1 MEPMVVIS
9 VKDYNILVRNSGDK
23 RVLELLEMM
32 FEVVKEKREE
42 LSAGGTFEPFEILL
56 SFYRNLKYGG
66 SCFEELMERYKKELL
81 HENTK
86 EDKEGSEVR

>member
-1 MEPMVVIS
+1 MEPMIVIS
-9 VKDYNILVRNSGDK
+9 VKDYNRLVRSRGEK
-23 RVLELLEMM
+23 RMLELLEMI
-32 FEVVKEKREE
+32 FEAEKVKREE
-42 LSAGGTFEPFEILL
+42 LSAGGTFEPMGILL
-56 SFYRNLKYGG
+56 SFYRNLKYGD